1 MARKRMI
8 DPSIWQSEDFSKL
21 STLAKLVFIGLF
33 SNADD
38 EGRGRAKAIY
48 IKSIVFPYDEALRV
62 TDIEKSLDEIAAN
75 MSITF
80 YLHDG
85 SEYYSLENW
94 SKWQKIDKAQ
104 ASQIP
109 AFDEDSTM
117 IRGTFAEQ
125 SSNSRRTI
133 VEQSSNVREPVPP
146 KRIEENRSEEKGKEE
161 ADDFADRSFSPDLKS
176 KIQEWLTYKSER
188 KEGYKPTGKKSLLTM
203 LENKAKQY
211 GEAAVIATIDQ
222 SMASGWKGLFWDK
235 LEKAKGN
242 TKTSHSDASYNIGEM
257 EDFFLHNTPVYG
269 GKDHE

>member
-1 MARKRMI
+1 MI

-48 IKSIVFPYDEALRV
+48 IKSILFPYDEVIRV

-80 YLHDG
+80 YSRDG
-85 SEYYSLENW
+85 EYYSLENW
-94 SKWQKIDKAQ
+94 SKWQRVDKPQ
-104 ASQIP
+104 KSQIP
-109 AFDEDSTM
+109 AFDEDSTI
-117 IRGTFAEQ
+117 IRGIVSEQ
-125 SSNSRRTI
+125 SR
-133 VEQSSNVREPVPP
+133 NVPISVPP
-146 KRIEENRSEEKGKEE
+146 KRKEENKKRIEEKGKEE
-161 ADDFADRSFSPDLKS
+161 ADDFADRSFSPNLKS

-211 GEAAVIATIDQ
+211 GEESVIATIDQ

-235 LEKAKGN
+235 LEKARGKSQ
-242 TKTSHSDASYNIGEM
+242 TSHSDASYNIGEV
-257 EDFFLHNTPVYG
+257 EDYFLHNTPVYG
-269 GKDHE
+269 GNDHEQ